1 MKTLQ
6 ILALSAAALAGTASL
21 AAASSN
27 YFSFKEVADAASTI
41 DLGTVRAEADGIV
54 EIYELRG
61 GERGALLGTAP
72 VMAGANGDVRVN
84 LGTPPL
90 FDVVAVLSVNGI
102 EVAENVID
110 INR

>member
-1 MKTLQ
+1 MTIIKV
-6 ILALSAAALAGTASL
+6 LALSAAALAGTASL

-27 YFSFKEVADAASTI
+27 YFSFKEVADASSTI
-41 DLGTVRAEADGIV
+41 DLGTVRAESDGIV

-72 VMAGANGDVRVN
+72 VMAGANSDVRVN
-84 LGTPPL
+84 VSVPPL
-90 FDVVAVLSVNGI
+90 FDVVAVLSVNGL